1 MVSWKQGW
9 KHLNSGVIE
18 MARLSMKSKLKRL
31 EKRQGKR
38 RVNCL
43 ALEYEIDA
51 AGVPTNPEI
60 AAWLST
66 PNPKPENAP
75 AALLEP
81 YAGILNKRVMLCPR
95 YCSFEA
101 WESALLKH
109 QNELVALARSR
120 TNEPANV
127 APDSVGINRNEAT
140 NEAAP
145 LLAGMKRGRFIEMND
160 RTFDRE
166 TGKFLD
172 EKANETP
179 GGLKAIYKH

>member
-1 MVSWKQGW
+1 MASWKQGW

-81 YAGILNKRVMLCPR
+81 YAGILNKRVMLTAR

-101 WESALLKH
+101 WEAALLKH

-120 TNEPANV
+120 TNEPAKA
-127 APDSVGINRNEAT
+127 APPSVGKSEVFT
-140 NEAAP
+140 EAAP
-145 LLAGMKRGRFIEMND
+145 LQPGTKRGRFIEMSD
-160 RTFDRE
+160 GRTFDRE
-166 TGKFLD
+166 TGEFL
-172 EKANETP
+172 EEAAKALP
-179 GGLKAIYKH
+179 AGGLKATYQH

>member
-1 MVSWKQGW
+1 
-9 KHLNSGVIE
+9 

-51 AGVPTNPEI
+51 TGAPLRPEI

-66 PNPKPENAP
+66 PNPRAENAP

-81 YAGILNKRVMLCPR
+81 YAGILNKRVMLVPR
-95 YCSFEA
+95 WQSQEA
-101 WESALLKH
+101 WEAAVSSQQSKLI
-109 QNELVALARSR
+109 ALARSR
-120 TNEPANV
+120 TN
-127 APDSVGINRNEAT
+127 APTQTAPVSVGTKREAI

-145 LLAGMKRGRFIEMND
+145 LLAGMKRGRYIEMND
-160 RTFDRE
+160 KRIFDRKE
-166 TGKFLD
+166 GKFLD
-172 EKANETP
+172 EEANETP
-179 GGLKAIYKH
+179 GGLKAIFKR

>member
-1 MVSWKQGW
+1 M
-9 KHLNSGVIE
+9 NSGVIE

-43 ALEYEIDA
+43 VLEYEIDA

-81 YAGILNKRVMLCPR
+81 YAGILNKRVMLTAR

-101 WESALLKH
+101 WEAALLKH
-109 QNELVALARSR
+109 QNELAALARSR
-120 TNEPANV
+120 TKEPTKA
-127 APDSVGINRNEAT
+127 APVSVGTKREAI

-145 LLAGMKRGRFIEMND
+145 LLAGTKRGRFIEMSD
-160 RTFDRE
+160 KRIFDRE
-166 TGKFLD
+166 EGKFLD
-172 EKANETP
+172 EEANETP
-179 GGLKAIYKH
+179 GGLKAIFKR

>member
-1 MVSWKQGW
+1 
-9 KHLNSGVIE
+9 

-43 ALEYEIDA
+43 ALEYEVDS
-51 AGVPTNPEI
+51 AGVPICAEV

-66 PNPKPENAP
+66 PNPRPENAP

-81 YAGILNKRVMLCPR
+81 YAGILNKRVMLVPR
-95 YCSFEA
+95 FSSEAA
-101 WESALLKH
+101 WETAVLKH
-109 QNELVALARSR
+109 QSELVALARSR
-120 TNEPANV
+120 TKEPAQT
-127 APDSVGINRNEAT
+127 APVSVGINRNEAT

-172 EKANETP
+172 EEANETP

>member
-1 MVSWKQGW
+1 
-9 KHLNSGVIE
+9 
-18 MARLSMKSKLKRL
+18 MARVGLKSKLKRL

-51 AGVPTNPEI
+51 SGAPIDPEV

-66 PNPKPENAP
+66 PNPRAENAP
-75 AALLEP
+75 DALLAP
-81 YAGILNKRVMLCPR
+81 YAGILNKRVMLAPR

-101 WESALLKH
+101 WEAAVSK
-109 QNELVALARSR
+109 QQSELIALARSR
-120 TNEPANV
+120 TNEPANT
-127 APDSVGINRNEAT
+127 APVSVGTKREAI

-145 LLAGMKRGRFIEMND
+145 LLAGTKRGRFIEMND

-172 EKANETP
+172 EEANETP
-179 GGLKAIYKH
+179 GGLKAIFKR

>member
-1 MVSWKQGW
+1 
-9 KHLNSGVIE
+9 
-18 MARLSMKSKLKRL
+18 MARVGLKSKLKRL

-51 AGVPTNPEI
+51 SGVPTNAEI

-66 PNPKPENAP
+66 PNPTLENAP
-75 AALLEP
+75 AALLER
-81 YAGILNKRVMLCPR
+81 YRGILSKRVMLTAR

-120 TNEPANV
+120 TNEPAKA
-127 APDSVGINRNEAT
+127 APPSVGTNRNEAI

-145 LLAGMKRGRFIEMND
+145 LQPGTKRGRFIEMSD
-160 RTFDRE
+160 GRTFDRE
-166 TGKFLD
+166 TGEFL
-172 EKANETP
+172 EEAAKALP
-179 GGLKAIYKH
+179 AGGLKAIYKH

>member
-1 MVSWKQGW
+1 
-9 KHLNSGVIE
+9 
-18 MARLSMKSKLKRL
+18 MKSKLKRL

-81 YAGILNKRVMLCPR
+81 YAGILNKRVMLTAR

-101 WESALLKH
+101 WESAVSKQ

-120 TNEPANV
+120 TNAPAQT
-127 APDSVGINRNEAT
+127 APVSVGTKHEAI

-160 RTFDRE
+160 KRIFDRE
-166 TGKFLD
+166 EGKFLD
-172 EKANETP
+172 DEANETP
-179 GGLKAIYKH
+179 GGLKAIFKR